1 MIKRALLFVILALLT
16 ISAIAQK
23 RYLPYGEWGEKDAQ
37 KILSDSPWAHTQVET
52 NTSEMFFN
60 PTANPTVGSTSTSAD
75 RAARGAT
82 NQATSVNYH
91 IRFLTAR
98 PIREAFARVIEL
110 GQKTPNAQLSS
121 QLQSFVDRNF
131 SDHIVVAV
139 TFDTKDPRF
148 ANAPNQAFA
157 GALLATLKNNTYLD
171 RNDGKRLFLS
181 DYMSPTND
189 GLGAKFVFARN
200 FEGKPF
206 LSAEFSQVRFYSEVS
221 RNVKLDQRFKI
232 ADMQYNGKLE
242 Y

>member
-1 MIKRALLFVILALLT
+1 MIKRTLLFVILALLT

-23 RYLPYGEWGEKDAQ
+23 QYSPYGEWGEKDAQ

-60 PTANPTVGSTSTSAD
+60 PTANPAVGRTSTSSD

-110 GQKTPNAQLSS
+110 GQKTPNAQLSG
-121 QLQSFVDRNF
+121 QLKNFVERDF
-131 SDHIVVAV
+131 ADYIVVAV

-148 ANAPNQAFA
+148 ANVPNQAFA
-157 GALLATLKNNTYLD
+157 GALAATLKINTYLD

-181 DYMSPTND
+181 DYKPPTND
-189 GLGAKFVFARN
+189 GMGAKFVFARN
-200 FEGKPF
+200 LEGKPF
-206 LSAEFSQVRFYSEVS
+206 LSSEFSQVRFYSEIS
-221 RNVKLDQRFKI
+221 KSVKLDQRFKI
-232 ADMQYNGKLE
+232 SDMQYNGKLE

>member
-1 MIKRALLFVILALLT
+1 MIKRTLLFVILALLT

-23 RYLPYGEWGEKDAQ
+23 QYSPYGEWGEKDAQ

-52 NTSEMFFN
+52 NTSEMFFS
-60 PTANPTVGSTSTSAD
+60 PTANPAVGSTSTSKD

-121 QLQSFVDRNF
+121 QLQSFVERDF
-131 SDHIVVAV
+131 ADHIVVAV

-148 ANAPNQAFA
+148 ANVPNQAFA
-157 GALLATLKNNTYLD
+157 GALAATLKINTYLD

-181 DYMSPTND
+181 DYMPPTND

-206 LSAEFSQVRFYSEVS
+206 LSSEFSQVRFYSEIS
-221 RNVKLDQRFKI
+221 KSVKLDQRFKI
-232 ADMQYNGKLE
+232 SDMQYNGKLE